1 MSGERT
7 DAELGE
13 VAHWRIVTVMRAY
26 STNAL
31 VLDNAERRWNRATKW
46 QELLSTVMEA
56 SAITPESIR
65 LDGRVAVVTGAAQ
78 GIGAACALAL
88 ARFGCDVAI
97 CDRNQSLLADVAQ
110 AIRAMGRACVMD
122 AIDVRDGD
130 AVRSHLARVG
140 LELGRVDVLVNNAG
154 GGFMADFLDVNDKG
168 QDSLIREN
176 FTSVTNF
183 IRGCDALFP
192 STGASIISMTSIE
205 AHRAAPGFAVYA
217 AMKTAVM
224 SLSKSLALELGSRQ
238 IRANCIAMDVI
249 PTPGIGVDM
258 GDHTPLPIRAH
269 TDDVV
274 GALIYLAS
282 DWSRFVTGTT
292 IHIDGGNRAAAG
304 WVRQTDGSFGT
315 SVRNTGDPM
324 AAL

>member
-1 MSGERT
+1 M
-7 DAELGE
+7 
-13 VAHWRIVTVMRAY
+13 
-26 STNAL
+26 
-31 VLDNAERRWNRATKW
+31 
-46 QELLSTVMEA
+46 MET

-65 LDGRVAVVTGAAQ
+65 LDGRVAVVTGGGQ

-97 CDRNQSLLADVAQ
+97 CDRNEALLRAVATE
-110 AIRAMGRACVMD
+110 IRALGRTCVMD
-122 AIDVRDGD
+122 VLDVRDGD

-140 LELGRVDVLVNNAG
+140 LEFGRVDVLVNNAG
-154 GGFMADFLDVNDKG
+154 GGFFADFLAVNDKG

-176 FTSVTNF
+176 FSSVTNF

-192 STGASIISMTSIE
+192 EAGASIVTMTSIE

-217 AMKTAVM
+217 AMKTALM
-224 SLSKSLALELGSRQ
+224 SLSKSLALELGSRH
-238 IRANCIAMDVI
+238 IRTNCIAMDVI
-249 PTPGIGVDM
+249 PTPGIGVEM
-258 GDHTPLPIRAH
+258 GTNSPLPIRAH

-292 IHIDGGNRAAAG
+292 IHIDGGNLAAAG
-304 WVRQTDGSFGT
+304 WVRQDNGSFGT
-315 SVRNTGDPM
+315 SVRNDGDPLRGI
-324 AAL
+324 AQGRN